1 MNTDKTDLKCF
12 GGGTQICGRTVVV
25 IVFDFTN
32 NIPDSIIVNTSE
44 TQLVVEF
51 STQIDSVFTN
61 GFAKD
66 LGTGLKQRSSV
77 PCEVKNIIPLSG
89 YDQITCRLYLGTKPN
104 PTQIV
109 ISKFASM
116 IAGTPYE
123 IHIPDIF
130 NPVAIK

>member
-25 IVFDFTN
+25 IVFDFIN
-32 NIPDSIIVNTSE
+32 SIPPSIILNTSE

-66 LGTGLKQRSSV
+66 LGKQKYIFFSKIVFS
-77 PCEVKNIIPLSG
+77 PYCFYPLS
-89 YDQITCRLYLGTKPN
+89 LF
-104 PTQIV
+104 V
-109 ISKFASM
+109 
-116 IAGTPYE
+116 
-123 IHIPDIF
+123 F
-130 NPVAIK
+130 NS